1 MVYWANIIL
10 YSAVL
15 ERNGE
20 SSVNELRL
28 LNNILPLLLHASDA
42 LFLSI
47 LYISRIRT
55 ESQILSFLS
64 PLFSPLNQAQLSKA
78 QEEMGTVK
86 LQLQT
91 VSIYVLFRQYTVCA
105 QGNISSTSFY

>member
-1 MVYWANIIL
+1 MVYWANIVL
-10 YSAVL
+10 YSAML
-15 ERNGE
+15 ERNGLHL
-20 SSVNELRL
+20 V
-28 LNNILPLLLHASDA
+28 NNILPLLLHASDA

-47 LYISRIRT
+47 LYISRITT
-55 ESQILSFLS
+55 ESQILSFLL

-91 VSIYVLFRQYTVCA
+91 VSV
-105 QGNISSTSFY
+105 